1 MAHLN
6 RRMNM
11 ANHVRMNVMDN
22 TLDEM
27 LRGFFVRPMNVEAT
41 APVQL
46 RIDVSETESGYTV
59 LAEIPGVKKDDIQ
72 VAVDG
77 NQIEISAE
85 VRNGRALQDGEKVLR
100 AERFFGK
107 VHRAFALAHDIDD
120 AATEARYV
128 DGVLELKLPKKT
140 SARLKRISIQ

>member
-1 MAHLN
+1 
-6 RRMNM
+6 
-11 ANHVRMNVMDN
+11 MNVMDN

>member
-1 MAHLN
+1 
-6 RRMNM
+6 
-11 ANHVRMNVMDN
+11 
-22 TLDEM
+22 M

-46 RIDVSETESGYTV
+46 RIDVSETEGGYTV

>member
-6 RRMNM
+6 RKMNM
-11 ANHVRMNVMDN
+11 VNLARVNVVDN

-100 AERFFGK
+100 AERYCGK

>member
-1 MAHLN
+1 MVNLA
-6 RRMNM
+6 R
-11 ANHVRMNVMDN
+11 VNVVDN

-46 RIDVSETESGYTV
+46 RIDVSETASGYTV

-100 AERFFGK
+100 AERYCGK

-120 AATEARYV
+120 AATEARYF

>member
-1 MAHLN
+1 
-6 RRMNM
+6 M

-100 AERFFGK
+100 AERYCGK
-107 VHRAFALAHDIDD
+107 VHRAFTLAHDIDD

>member
-1 MAHLN
+1 MVNLA
-6 RRMNM
+6 R
-11 ANHVRMNVMDN
+11 VNVVDN

-27 LRGFFVRPMNVEAT
+27 LRGFFVRPMNVESA

-77 NQIEISAE
+77 NHIEISVE
-85 VRNGRALQDGEKVLR
+85 VRNSRELQDGEKVLR
-100 AERFFGK
+100 AERAFGK
-107 VHRAFALAHDIDD
+107 VHRAFTLAHDIDD

>member
-1 MAHLN
+1 MVNLA
-6 RRMNM
+6 R
-11 ANHVRMNVMDN
+11 VNVVDKP
-22 TLDEM
+22 LDDM

-100 AERFFGK
+100 AERYCGK

>member
-1 MAHLN
+1 MVNLA
-6 RRMNM
+6 R
-11 ANHVRMNVMDN
+11 VNVVDN

-46 RIDVSETESGYTV
+46 RIDVSETASGYTV

-72 VAVDG
+72 LAVDG

-100 AERFFGK
+100 AERYCGK

-140 SARLKRISIQ
+140 SARLRRISIQ

>member
-1 MAHLN
+1 
-6 RRMNM
+6 M

-27 LRGFFVRPMNVEAT
+27 LRGFFVRQMNVEAT

-100 AERFFGK
+100 AERFCGK
-107 VHRAFALAHDIDD
+107 AHRAFALAHDIDD

-140 SARLKRISIQ
+140 STRLKRISIQ

>member
-1 MAHLN
+1 MVNLA
-6 RRMNM
+6 R
-11 ANHVRMNVMDN
+11 VNVVDN
-22 TLDEM
+22 TLDER

-100 AERFFGK
+100 AERYCGK

>member
-1 MAHLN
+1 MVNLA
-6 RRMNM
+6 R
-11 ANHVRMNVMDN
+11 VNVVDN

-100 AERFFGK
+100 AERYCGK

-120 AATEARYV
+120 AATEARYF

>member
-1 MAHLN
+1 MVNLA
-6 RRMNM
+6 R
-11 ANHVRMNVMDN
+11 VNVVDKP
-22 TLDEM
+22 LDDM

-100 AERFFGK
+100 AERYCGK

-140 SARLKRISIQ
+140 SARLKRLSIQ

>member
-1 MAHLN
+1 
-6 RRMNM
+6 M

-27 LRGFFVRPMNVEAT
+27 LRGFFVRPMNVEPA

-100 AERFFGK
+100 AERYCGK

>member
-1 MAHLN
+1 MVNLA
-6 RRMNM
+6 R
-11 ANHVRMNVMDN
+11 VNVVDN

-27 LRGFFVRPMNVEAT
+27 LRGFFVRPMNVESA

-85 VRNGRALQDGEKVLR
+85 VRNSRELQDGEKVLR
-100 AERFFGK
+100 AERAFGK
-107 VHRAFALAHDIDD
+107 VHRAFTLAHDIDD

>member
-1 MAHLN
+1 MVNLA
-6 RRMNM
+6 R
-11 ANHVRMNVMDN
+11 VNVVDN

-100 AERFFGK
+100 AERFCGK

>member
-1 MAHLN
+1 
-6 RRMNM
+6 M
-11 ANHVRMNVMDN
+11 ANHVRLNVMDN

>member
-1 MAHLN
+1 
-6 RRMNM
+6 MNM
-11 ANHVRMNVMDN
+11 VNLARVNVVDN

-100 AERFFGK
+100 AERYCGK

>member
-11 ANHVRMNVMDN
+11 VNLARVNVVDN

-100 AERFFGK
+100 AERYCGK

>member
-1 MAHLN
+1 MVNLA
-6 RRMNM
+6 R
-11 ANHVRMNVMDN
+11 VNVVDN

-100 AERFFGK
+100 AERYCGK

>member
-1 MAHLN
+1 MVNLA
-6 RRMNM
+6 R
-11 ANHVRMNVMDN
+11 VNVVDN

-100 AERFFGK
+100 AERYCGK

-140 SARLKRISIQ
+140 STRLKRISIQ

>member
-1 MAHLN
+1 
-6 RRMNM
+6 M

-22 TLDEM
+22 MLDEM
-27 LRGFFVRPMNVEAT
+27 LRGFFVRPMNVEPA
-41 APVQL
+41 ALVQL

-100 AERFFGK
+100 AERYCGK

-120 AATEARYV
+120 AAAEARYV

-140 SARLKRISIQ
+140 SVRLKRISIQ

>member
-1 MAHLN
+1 
-6 RRMNM
+6 M

-27 LRGFFVRPMNVEAT
+27 LRGFFVRPMNVEPA

-100 AERFFGK
+100 AERYCGK
-107 VHRAFALAHDIDD
+107 VRRAFALAHDIDD

-140 SARLKRISIQ
+140 SASLKRISIQ

>member
-1 MAHLN
+1 
-6 RRMNM
+6 M

>member
-1 MAHLN
+1 MVNLA
-6 RRMNM
+6 R
-11 ANHVRMNVMDN
+11 VNVVDN

-46 RIDVSETESGYTV
+46 RIDVSETDSGYTV

-100 AERFFGK
+100 AERYCGK

>member
-1 MAHLN
+1 MVNLA
-6 RRMNM
+6 R
-11 ANHVRMNVMDN
+11 VNVVDN

-100 AERFFGK
+100 AERYCGK
-107 VHRAFALAHDIDD
+107 VHRAFTLAHDIDD

-140 SARLKRISIQ
+140 STRLKRISIQ

>member
-1 MAHLN
+1 
-6 RRMNM
+6 M

-22 TLDEM
+22 MLDEM
-27 LRGFFVRPMNVEAT
+27 LRGFFVRPMNVEPA
-41 APVQL
+41 ALVQL

-100 AERFFGK
+100 AERYCGK

-120 AATEARYV
+120 AATGVRYG
-128 DGVLELKLPKKT
+128 DGVLALKLPKKT
-140 SARLKRISIQ
+140 SVRLKRMSIQ

>member
-1 MAHLN
+1 MVNLA
-6 RRMNM
+6 R
-11 ANHVRMNVMDN
+11 VNVVDN

>member
-1 MAHLN
+1 MVNLA
-6 RRMNM
+6 R
-11 ANHVRMNVMDN
+11 VNVVDN

-27 LRGFFVRPMNVEAT
+27 LRGFFVRPMNVESA

-85 VRNGRALQDGEKVLR
+85 VRNSRELQDGEKVLR
-100 AERFFGK
+100 AERAFGK
-107 VHRAFALAHDIDD
+107 VHRAFTLAHDIDD

-140 SARLKRISIQ
+140 SARVKRISIQ

>member
-1 MAHLN
+1 
-6 RRMNM
+6 
-11 ANHVRMNVMDN
+11 MDN

>member
-1 MAHLN
+1 
-6 RRMNM
+6 
-11 ANHVRMNVMDN
+11 
-22 TLDEM
+22 
-27 LRGFFVRPMNVEAT
+27 MNVEAT

-100 AERFFGK
+100 AERYCGK

>member
-6 RRMNM
+6 SRMNM
-11 ANHVRMNVMDN
+11 VNLARVNVVDN

-100 AERFFGK
+100 AERYCGK

-128 DGVLELKLPKKT
+128 DGVLELKLPKKS